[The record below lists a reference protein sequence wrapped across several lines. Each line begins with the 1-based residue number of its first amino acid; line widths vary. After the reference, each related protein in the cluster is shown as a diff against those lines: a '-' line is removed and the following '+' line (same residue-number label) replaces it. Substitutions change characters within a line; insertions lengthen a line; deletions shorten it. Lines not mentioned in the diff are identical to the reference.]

1 MSNLILSNVR
11 NIEQLKEANLQIVQ
25 KLKQERLTA
34 NFSEV
39 FMAEWLEISRGKL
52 REFERGKIDF
62 ELMIRYAEK
71 FGVDL
76 SIILNFEE

>member
-11 NIEQLKEANLQIVQ
+11 NLEQLKEANLQIVQ

-39 FMAEWLEISRGKL
+39 FMAEWLGISRGKL

-62 ELMIRYAEK
+62 ELMINYAEK